1 MQVQNLSNSI
11 AQNYSNSA
19 KAIDEVNSESSTKEG
34 ENLSIRST
42 LHLEKA
48 KIAASIANKYGS
60 FRNVSPREMVSLSR
74 ELYDKRIISL
84 QDYNILSRQ
93 PELHKNYNEH
103 SETVAKPDA
112 KRDFIDIWKKQ
123 YVSDRRQGN
132 FKGMEVSGGIFNI
145 LENLQ
150 ALVSTKQNAA

>member
-11 AQNYSNSA
+11 AQKYSNSA
-19 KAIDEVNSESSTKEG
+19 KAVDEVNSESSKKDG

-48 KIAASIANKYGS
+48 KIAASVANRYGS
-60 FRNVSPREMVSLSR
+60 FRDISPREMVSLSR
-74 ELYDKRIISL
+74 ELYEKGIISL
-84 QDYNILSRQ
+84 QDYNTLSRQ
-93 PELHKNYNEH
+93 PELHKNYNELN
-103 SETVAKPDA
+103 ETEAKPDS

-123 YVSDRRQGN
+123 YMSDRKQGN
-132 FKGMEVSGGIFNI
+132 FKGMEISGGIYNI

-150 ALVSTKQNAA
+150 ALVSTSKNAA